1 MEKTA
6 RKALSLIREHAA
18 QRYKQ
23 FGCEFS
29 DWILDVCSDAR
40 TGDMRSL
47 EARDE
52 TCDPDVAKAIGEAL
66 IGQARALRERNE
78 ALAELEAARAAYT
91 ALRRVSTGT
100 WIEHLHTEEEPPC
113 ADCTAIVRYDA
124 AVKARQE

>member
-1 MEKTA
+1 METEETA
-6 RKALSLIREHAA
+6 RKALDLIKEHAA

-29 DWILDVCSDAR
+29 DWILDVCYDAR
-40 TGDMRSL
+40 TRDMRSL

-78 ALAELEAARAAYT
+78 VYALLSTAHDFLETLAYRHELDEGTRAAIQGMIIGMEQ
-91 ALRRVSTGT
+91 SDG
-100 WIEHLHTEEEPPC
+100 
-113 ADCTAIVRYDA
+113 
-124 AVKARQE
+124 